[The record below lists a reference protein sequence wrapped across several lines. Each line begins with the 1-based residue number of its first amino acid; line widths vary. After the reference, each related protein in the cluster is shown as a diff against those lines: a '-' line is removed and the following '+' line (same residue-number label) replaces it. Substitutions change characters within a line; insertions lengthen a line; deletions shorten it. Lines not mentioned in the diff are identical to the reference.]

1 MLLIVRYTGHDTS
14 LPLNWDS
21 VVLSDATITGATT
34 TLGGSLSQYYWW
46 GTYLIDSL
54 AKLTYLSI
62 PPPISSPHLIIHS
75 IHPPLITVYLL
86 RNIWDEILIHRISN
100 QLLYT
105 SDRILLPEL
114 KILTHHCP
122 ILPNFVYVCH
132 YYLAS
137 PLCLHG
143 KAVNLLQQCSVVV
156 EGKIHFLRVLACKM
170 VSFSN
175 SSVLFCLTFFINH
188 WAIPHLSLLANST
201 KLSFPSVCC
210 CLQICSN
217 FVWPVCKVVATSL
230 GYS

>member
-1 MLLIVRYTGHDTS
+1 M
-14 LPLNWDS
+14 
-21 VVLSDATITGATT
+21 
-34 TLGGSLSQYYWW
+34 
-46 GTYLIDSL
+46 
-54 AKLTYLSI
+54 
-62 PPPISSPHLIIHS
+62 
-75 IHPPLITVYLL
+75 
-86 RNIWDEILIHRISN
+86 LIHRISN

-105 SDRILLPEL
+105 FDRILLPEL

-122 ILPNFVYVCH
+122 ILPNFVSVCH
-132 YYLAS
+132 DYLAS
-137 PLCLHG
+137 PLCPYG
-143 KAVNLLQQCSVVV
+143 KAVSLLQQCSVVV
-156 EGKIHFLRVLACKM
+156 EGEIHFLRVLACKM

-188 WAIPHLSLLANST
+188 WAIPHLSSLANST